1 MNAMK
6 SGITMLLVVLA
17 LALSGCAAIPLS
29 LASGAFS
36 GGAGAAVNAGTEYA
50 SGGVVYRTF
59 TLPLDE
65 LRLALGDA
73 LARMEIAV
81 VRDEV
86 VGDER
91 RIEAHAHER
100 VIKLRLEPVS
110 RTVTR
115 LRLVVSEKPFK
126 KDRATASE
134 IVTQTERAV
143 VECVPSDALLAMRA
157 EPTHRALRAS
167 LVRAKCRAS
176 KRRLRVAVRVA
187 AAREPRP
194 RGLNDVLRTR
204 AHGVVA
210 ARFAVISSLSGP
222 SPPPRICA
230 RATSAVPLT
239 TSPGRSESRVCRKRE
254 CVQAC

>member
-134 IVTQTERAV
+134 IVTQTERTAEARAAASV
-143 VECVPSDALLAMRA
+143 RA
-157 EPTHRALRAS
+157 ERTTRDARAADAS
-167 LVRAKCRAS
+167 CPS
-176 KRRLRVAVRVA
+176 RVARA
-187 AAREPRP
+187 PEIPREQASSPCRGSGGSRP
-194 RGLNDVLRTR
+194 RSTSTR
-204 AHGVVA
+204 A
-210 ARFAVISSLSGP
+210 
-222 SPPPRICA
+222 
-230 RATSAVPLT
+230 
-239 TSPGRSESRVCRKRE
+239 E
-254 CVQAC
+254 

>member
-134 IVTQTERAV
+134 IVTQTERAAEERV
-143 VECVPSDALLAMRA
+143 ASVRA
-157 EPTHRALRAS
+157 ERRATRDARGADAS
-167 LVRAKCRAS
+167 CPP
-176 KRRLRVAVRVA
+176 RVAR
-187 AAREPRP
+187 AREMPREQASPPCRGPGGSRP
-194 RGLNDVLRTR
+194 RTTSTR
-204 AHGVVA
+204 A
-210 ARFAVISSLSGP
+210 
-222 SPPPRICA
+222 
-230 RATSAVPLT
+230 
-239 TSPGRSESRVCRKRE
+239 E
-254 CVQAC
+254 

>member
-1 MNAMK
+1 MK

-17 LALSGCAAIPLS
+17 VALSGCAAIPLS
-29 LASGAFS
+29 LASIGAGAFS
-36 GGAGAAVNAGTEYA
+36 GGAGAAVSAGTEYA

-65 LRLALGDA
+65 LRLALGDT

-91 RIEAHAHER
+91 RIEARAHQR

-126 KDRATASE
+126 TDRATASE
-134 IVTQTERAV
+134 IVTQTERT
-143 VECVPSDALLAMRA
+143 VEARAAASVRA
-157 EPTHRALRAS
+157 ERRTTRDARAVDAS
-167 LVRAKCRAS
+167 CPA
-176 KRRLRVAVRVA
+176 RVAR
-187 AAREPRP
+187 AREIPRELASSPCRGSGGSRP
-194 RGLNDVLRTR
+194 RSTSTR
-204 AHGVVA
+204 A
-210 ARFAVISSLSGP
+210 
-222 SPPPRICA
+222 
-230 RATSAVPLT
+230 
-239 TSPGRSESRVCRKRE
+239 E
-254 CVQAC
+254 

>member
-1 MNAMK
+1 MK

-36 GGAGAAVNAGTEYA
+36 GGAGAAVSAGTEYA

-65 LRLALGDA
+65 LRLALGDT

-91 RIEAHAHER
+91 RIEAHAHDR

-115 LRLVVSEKPFK
+115 LRLVVSENPFK

-134 IVTQTERAV
+134 IVTQTERTAEARAAASV
-143 VECVPSDALLAMRA
+143 RA
-157 EPTHRALRAS
+157 ERRTTRDARAADAS
-167 LVRAKCRAS
+167 CPP
-176 KRRLRVAVRVA
+176 RVAR
-187 AAREPRP
+187 AREIPREQASSPCHGSGGSRP
-194 RGLNDVLRTR
+194 RSTSTR
-204 AHGVVA
+204 A
-210 ARFAVISSLSGP
+210 
-222 SPPPRICA
+222 
-230 RATSAVPLT
+230 
-239 TSPGRSESRVCRKRE
+239 E
-254 CVQAC
+254 

>member
-1 MNAMK
+1 MK
-6 SGITMLLVVLA
+6 SGITILLVVLA
-17 LALSGCAAIPLS
+17 LALSGCAAIPLG

-36 GGAGAAVNAGTEYA
+36 GGAGAAVSAGTEYA

-134 IVTQTERAV
+134 IVTQTERTAEARAAASV
-143 VECVPSDALLAMRA
+143 RA
-157 EPTHRALRAS
+157 ERTT
-167 LVRAKCRAS
+167 
-176 KRRLRVAVRVA
+176 RVARAADASCPSRV
-187 AAREPRP
+187 
-194 RGLNDVLRTR
+194 DR
-204 AHGVVA
+204 AHE
-210 ARFAVISSLSGP
+210 IPSEQTLSP
-222 SPPPRICA
+222 CH
-230 RATSAVPLT
+230 
-239 TSPGRSESRVCRKRE
+239 
-254 CVQAC
+254 